1 MPPSEEDREVWKDI
15 GKVEGTLESF
25 RNQIRDLWKKAD
37 EREEV
42 DTRQDAKILEIE
54 GLLSA
59 ISGSVS
65 HSKEVEESQR
75 PRLQRGDYPKV
86 ALALLFVV
94 GGFGSA
100 IGWWTWVEFKEW
112 IVDAWQTLGQ
122 MIGFGGGG
130 Q

>member
-1 MPPSEEDREVWKDI
+1 MDEDKEVWKDI

-42 DTRQDAKILEIE
+42 DARQDAKIAEIE

-59 ISGSVS
+59 ISGSIP
-65 HSKEVEESQR
+65 HSVAANG
-75 PRLQRGDYPKV
+75 QRGLTLERSDYPKV
-86 ALALLFVV
+86 GLALLFVI

-100 IGWWTWVEFKEW
+100 IGWWTWFEFKSW
-112 IVDAWQTLGQ
+112 VVDAWQTLGQ
-122 MIGFGGGG
+122 MLGFGGG
-130 Q
+130 

>member
-25 RNQIRDLWKKAD
+25 RNQIKDLWRKAD

-42 DTRQDAKILEIE
+42 DARQDAKIEEIE
-54 GLLSA
+54 DLLSA

-65 HSKEVEESQR
+65 HAGVVEDKR
-75 PRLQRGDYPKV
+75 ILGLHRGDYPKV
-86 ALALLFVV
+86 GLALLFVI
-94 GGFGSA
+94 GGLGSA
-100 IGWWTWVEFKEW
+100 IGWWTWIEFKTW
-112 IVDAWQTLGQ
+112 LVDAWQTLGQ
-122 MIGFGGGG
+122 MIGFG

>member
-1 MPPSEEDREVWKDI
+1 MSNDGKDIWKDL
-15 GKVEGTLESF
+15 GKLEGTLDSF

-42 DTRQDAKILEIE
+42 DARQDAKIDEIE
-54 GLLSA
+54 GRLNGMMAGGSA
-59 ISGSVS
+59 TPDPL
-65 HSKEVEESQR
+65 ESAR
-75 PRLQRGDYPKV
+75 RFVLERGDYPKV
-86 ALALLFVV
+86 GLALLFVI

-100 IGWWTWVEFKEW
+100 IGWWTWFEFKSW

-122 MIGFGGGG
+122 LLGFGGG